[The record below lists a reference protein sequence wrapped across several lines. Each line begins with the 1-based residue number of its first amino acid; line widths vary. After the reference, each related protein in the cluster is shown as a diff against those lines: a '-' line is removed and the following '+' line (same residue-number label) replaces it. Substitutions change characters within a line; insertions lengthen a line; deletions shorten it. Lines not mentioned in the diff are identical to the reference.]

1 MDLASR
7 RINVR
12 LQVQDGR
19 LVKLKDDESRVLP
32 IQKSLL
38 PILST
43 LKLRSGGEGLLFK
56 PTDPTRGGRSNT
68 PPAFM
73 RQHTLRRHLRLALSA
88 CQATSSSLTWYQAT
102 RHTFAS
108 HWVLSGGSLEKL
120 ANVMGH
126 SSVVVTERYA
136 HLGPDLFREEDYE
149 LLDVDLLPAAKVV
162 PTGQGKGTVFGA
174 IGNELATKA
183 AFGVAEVEVSS

>member
-1 MDLASR
+1 M
-7 RINVR
+7 
-12 LQVQDGR
+12 
-19 LVKLKDDESRVLP
+19 
-32 IQKSLL
+32 
-38 PILST
+38 
-43 LKLRSGGEGLLFK
+43 
-56 PTDPTRGGRSNT
+56 
-68 PPAFM
+68 
-73 RQHTLRRHLRLALSA
+73 
-88 CQATSSSLTWYQAT
+88 
-102 RHTFAS
+102 
-108 HWVLSGGSLEKL
+108 EKL